1 METKILH
8 DKSADAIYIQFND
21 LPYSYGNRLDD
32 ERQIDYGE
40 NGELLGVSILD
51 LRAGV
56 DLDGLPER
64 DTIEKVLIERGIKL
78 TRPV

>member
-1 METKILH
+1 MATKVLH
-8 DKSADAIYIQFND
+8 DKRSDAIYIQFSE

-32 ERQIDYGE
+32 ERYIDYGE
-40 NGELLGVSILD
+40 NGELLGISILD

-56 DLDGLPER
+56 DLEGLPER
-64 DTIEKVLIERGIKL
+64 DTIEKVLTERGIKV